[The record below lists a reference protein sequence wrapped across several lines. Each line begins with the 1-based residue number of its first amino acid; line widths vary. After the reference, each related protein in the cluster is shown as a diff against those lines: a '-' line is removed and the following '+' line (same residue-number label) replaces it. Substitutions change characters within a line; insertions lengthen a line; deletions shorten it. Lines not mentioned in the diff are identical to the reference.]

1 MDEWGNENPQ
11 KNIYTFV
18 NSYVNLS
25 PFDNVIREK
34 DKMENWKWSSAEE
47 ASRAM
52 RGASLLEESC
62 VSKESFFSFL
72 SFLTLKQRLFKVSK

>member
-1 MDEWGNENPQ
+1 MNGGIRIH
-11 KNIYTFV
+11 KKKKKSTFV

-62 VSKESFFSFL
+62 VSKESFFFL